1 MGRWYSGSKIKYIK
15 KYKVVTKLNENHELK
30 LLHLSYLTIPNTNS
44 YAKVDNFCSIL
55 SNLNVIYFLQSLSST
70 FSKLTENVAFWRS
83 QIKR

>member
-30 LLHLSYLTIPNTNS
+30 LLHLSYLTIPNTSS

>member
-1 MGRWYSGSKIKYIK
+1 MGGWYSGSKIKYIK
-15 KYKVVTKLNENHELK
+15 KYEVVTKLNENHELK
-30 LLHLSYLTIPNTNS
+30 LLHLSYQTMPNTNS

-55 SNLNVIYFLQSLSST
+55 SNFNVIYVLQCLSST